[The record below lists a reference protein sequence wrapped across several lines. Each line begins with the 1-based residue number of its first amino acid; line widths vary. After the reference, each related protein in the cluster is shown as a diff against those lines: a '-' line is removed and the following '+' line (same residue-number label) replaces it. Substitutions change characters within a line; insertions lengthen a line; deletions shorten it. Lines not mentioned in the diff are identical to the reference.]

1 MSIPLIS
8 LLLAFDRY
16 LVIADGVLL
25 LDGDVV
31 PIIVPAVVLA
41 AGILG
46 SGEPGKLMTIVVI
59 HELLWPPGS
68 SLNHTEQR

>member
-16 LVIADGVLL
+16 LVIAYGVLL

-46 SGEPGKLMTIVVI
+46 SGEPRKLMTITVI
-59 HELLWPPGS
+59 HELLRPPGS